1 MPEIKMLPL
10 LMVCNRESGRVEQWA
25 RVELPIEP
33 ERYTVEQAFETRR
46 GLETRMLFGF
56 IGRISSANQLK
67 ENLDLST
74 QRTRGIAQRVA
85 GATLQNQAGFAMP
98 NGEVVSQPEA
108 VNLEAEMTSLA
119 DEQLRYEATA
129 KLLEKTYQQI
139 RVSMRDR

>member
-1 MPEIKMLPL
+1 
-10 LMVCNRESGRVEQWA
+10 
-25 RVELPIEP
+25 
-33 ERYTVEQAFETRR
+33 
-46 GLETRMLFGF
+46 MLFGF

-119 DEQLRYEATA
+119 GVMALSTYLPLRDSLAAEASPANREVPILMCHGQRDQMLPMTLGSA
-129 KLLEKTYQQI
+129 SRDFLQSLGYQ
-139 RVSMRDR
+139 VEWKASPMEHSV